1 MRHWVALHL
10 LVLRLVLLLVLQLV
24 LLLVLFLLA
33 ARTVSYIRDSP
44 NDKETGMSNIEAE
57 KVTFGLLF
65 RIIDQK

>member
-10 LVLRLVLLLVLQLV
+10 LVPRLVHLLVLRLVLLL
-24 LLLVLFLLA
+24 LA
-33 ARTVSYIRDSP
+33 ARTVFYIRDSP

>member
-1 MRHWVALHL
+1 MRHWVALDHLVLDQFVDHL
-10 LVLRLVLLLVLQLV
+10 LVLRLVLLL
-24 LLLVLFLLA
+24 LA
-33 ARTVSYIRDSP
+33 ARTVFYIRDSP